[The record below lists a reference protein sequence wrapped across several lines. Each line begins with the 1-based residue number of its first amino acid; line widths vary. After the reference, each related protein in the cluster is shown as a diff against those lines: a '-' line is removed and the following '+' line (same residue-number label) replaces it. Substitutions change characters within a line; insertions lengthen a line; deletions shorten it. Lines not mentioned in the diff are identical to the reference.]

1 SPPRARRCPWRAGA
15 SPGRRRRGC
24 PRARTSSSRRPR
36 PPNRRRR
43 AAAGGRVRSAC
54 TFRRRECNTTSES
67 PGRIGDSAAAWDR
80 PPRARAARR
89 QPSREAGDGRTPDRG
104 SLPRTRRTRRRAQS
118 CRASATGVAPR
129 GASTPGANDPR
140 NPSITLPKRATTP
153 HNGGMRCAIGVDLG
167 AATAGALTFAR
178 WLAAEG
184 SVWSSELA
192 PEVTLLAIHVLEE
205 KRHAYTP
212 TLADAVRPAIVA
224 RLREHGLAEAV
235 QGPFLVFGA
244 RSGAVLL
251 QEAIARSAEC
261 LIVGRPASPSPT
273 LGRLGPV
280 ARHLLRELVMP
291 AVFVPSPMHLGDVA
305 GGPVL
310 LAVDQLQPCTA
321 TLAWARRLA
330 RHLQRDLLVVH
341 ALPQLE
347 DEQPL
352 PHGVS

>member
-1 SPPRARRCPWRAGA
+1 
-15 SPGRRRRGC
+15 
-24 PRARTSSSRRPR
+24 
-36 PPNRRRR
+36 
-43 AAAGGRVRSAC
+43 
-54 TFRRRECNTTSES
+54 
-67 PGRIGDSAAAWDR
+67 
-80 PPRARAARR
+80 
-89 QPSREAGDGRTPDRG
+89 
-104 SLPRTRRTRRRAQS
+104 
-118 CRASATGVAPR
+118 
-129 GASTPGANDPR
+129 
-140 NPSITLPKRATTP
+140 
-153 HNGGMRCAIGVDLG
+153 MRCAIGVDLG

-224 RLREHGLAEAV
+224 RLREHGLAKAV

-330 RHLQRDLLVVH
+330 RHLQRDLFVVH

-352 PHGVS
+352 PHGVSGPRSFAALGPAWAEAYAEWSALHGAPEEPTLLVTGHATRKIVEAAEHHRAALVVCPMRPRSLLDRMFNPALAPMLTAYMPRPILVVPESPVL